1 MANVTDR
8 SSTPSTEYKGVSKQT
23 KIAGAARAIFSAYRR
38 DDFADPDMFVV
49 QLGTLLEQYDVGVIE
64 YISSPTT
71 GVQRKYDYPPNIKQ
85 IGDACEAEAARRF
98 EIAKAARAPR
108 PQLNRPYVPPANYPG
123 CRANLLVLHEAPQF
137 AAVEALVGSG
147 QIDERDWQRET
158 RGIKIA
164 LSVFESLSAGRLT
177 VGRHVAPT
185 DAELRAMYGKREAE
199 ASRASQ

>member
-1 MANVTDR
+1 MASDVDQ
-8 SSTPSTEYKGVSKQT
+8 SSTFSTNYKGLSKAQ
-23 KIAGAARAIFSAYRR
+23 KVVKAARMIFSAYRR
-38 DDFADPDMFVV
+38 DDFADPEGFIAQVGAV
-49 QLGTLLEQYDVGVIE
+49 LERYDDVVIE
-64 YISSPTT
+64 AVSNPRNGI
-71 GVQRKYDYPPNIKQ
+71 QRRSNFPPNVKE

-108 PQLNRPYVPPANYPG
+108 PQLNRPYVPPANHPG

-147 QIDERDWQRET
+147 QVDERDWQRET

-199 ASRASQ
+199 AARHE